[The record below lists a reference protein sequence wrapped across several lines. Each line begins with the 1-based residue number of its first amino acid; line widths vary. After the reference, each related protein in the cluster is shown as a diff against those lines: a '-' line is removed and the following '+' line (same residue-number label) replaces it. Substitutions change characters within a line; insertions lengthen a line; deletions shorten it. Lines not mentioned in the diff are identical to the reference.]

1 MAKSNKKASV
11 SVSGVSTDR
20 INRPDAGKAG
30 IRISDAME
38 LLDGLIWAADQAVS
52 QQHYELVLSL
62 LRASLP
68 SVGAALEAANDALG
82 ECPIG
87 KFVYSND
94 VSAGGAVLDVSGARC

>member
-1 MAKSNKKASV
+1 MAKSKKKASV
-11 SVSGVSTDR
+11 SVSGVSATGV
-20 INRPDAGKAG
+20 NRVDAGKAG
-30 IRISDAME
+30 VRISDAME

-52 QQHYELVLSL
+52 QPQYDLVLSL